1 MRAEVDGMLVVRAE
15 LCDRLDSLQRAAARM
30 SVRELSQHLATIR
43 TMAAAYGLVPVVC
56 LCDALDRAVRAQPRG
71 CPAGL
76 YFDRLRDAIGCE
88 RLDEAA
94 SEALLA
100 SVSIRLSA

>member
-1 MRAEVDGMLVVRAE
+1 MRWDDDGMLVVRAE
-15 LCDRLDSLQRAAARM
+15 LCDRLDTLQKAGSRIK
-30 SVRELSQHLATIR
+30 VRDLVQGLSSIR
-43 TMAAAYGLVPVVC
+43 TMAAAYGMTPVVC
-56 LCDALDRAVRAQPRG
+56 LADALERAVRLQPRG

-88 RLDEAA
+88 RCDDAA

-100 SVSIRLSA
+100 SVSVRLGA

>member
-1 MRAEVDGMLVVRAE
+1 MRDEIDGMMVVRAE
-15 LCDRLDSLQRAAARM
+15 LCDRLDALQQVMARA
-30 SVRELSQHLATIR
+30 SVRDLSQRIAAIR
-43 TMAAAYGLVPVVC
+43 TMAAAYGMIPVVC

-88 RLDEAA
+88 RIDDAA

-100 SVSIRLSA
+100 SISVRLRA